1 MKSEKVVSSFFWRF
15 LERFGAY
22 AVSFV
27 VSVILAR
34 ILDPEAYGTI
44 ALVTVFT
51 NILQVFVD
59 TGLGR
64 ALIQKKEVDDIDFSS
79 VFYFNM
85 AMCLLL
91 YCGLYAFAPYIAQFF
106 NNSELINVIR
116 VLGIT
121 LIISGL
127 KNVQQ
132 AYVSREMLFKRFFYA
147 TLIGTLFSAVVGI
160 ALAYWGAGVWAL
172 VAQSLTN
179 ALVDTL
185 MLWITV
191 NWRPKK
197 CFSIQRLKE
206 LLSYGWKLLIAGLA
220 GSLSDNL
227 RQLLIGKYYTSS
239 DLAYYN
245 KGDQIPSIVNGNVNA
260 AIDSVIFPVLSE
272 VQDNKELIKNMT
284 RKAIIVSTYIMAP
297 VFIGLACCAEP
308 FIRLLLT
315 EKWIFSVPY
324 LRVFCVVYLFYPIHT
339 ANLNAI
345 MAVGRSDIDLK
356 IELLKKIL
364 EVLVLLMTIKH
375 GVMAIAYSL
384 IVTSIINQIINSW
397 PNKRLIGYSYFEQI
411 LDIIPEVFL
420 ACIMGV
426 VIYIVGNLGLNDFIL
441 LILQIVSGATIY
453 LGGSALMKLDAYIY
467 ILKKIKKTTKK
478 VRR

>member
-1 MKSEKVVSSFFWRF
+1 MKGDKVVSGFFWRF

-34 ILDPEAYGTI
+34 MLNPEAYGTI
-44 ALVTVFT
+44 ALVMVFM

-64 ALIQKKEVDDIDFSS
+64 ALIQKKEADDVDFSS

-91 YCGLYAFAPYIAQFF
+91 YCGIFVSAPVIAHFF
-106 NNSELINVIR
+106 NNIELKIVIR
-116 VLGIT
+116 VLGFT

-160 ALAYWGAGVWAL
+160 GLAYWGAGVWAL

-179 ALVDTL
+179 AFVDTL

-191 NWRPKK
+191 KWRPKK
-197 CFSIQRLKE
+197 CFSMQRLKE
-206 LLSYGWKLLIAGLA
+206 LLVYGWKLLIAALV

-227 RQLLIGKYYTSS
+227 RQLFIGKFYTST
-239 DLAYYN
+239 DLAFYN

-260 AIDSVIFPVLSE
+260 AIESVIFPVMAE
-272 VQDNKELIKNMT
+272 AQDNMESVKNMT
-284 RKAIIVSTYIMAP
+284 RRTIITSTYIMAP
-297 VFIGLACCAEP
+297 IYIGLACCAETL
-308 FIRLLLT
+308 IRILLT
-315 EKWIFSVPY
+315 EKWLPCVPF
-324 LRVFCVVYLFYPIHT
+324 LRIFCVTYLFYPIHT

-345 MAVGRSDIDLK
+345 LAVGRSDIDLK
-356 IELLKKIL
+356 LELIKKLIEII
-364 EVLVLLMTIKH
+364 VLLLTVRYGAI
-375 GVMAIAYSL
+375 AIAYGL
-384 IVTSIINQIINSW
+384 VGTAILNQIINSW
-397 PNKRLIGYSYFEQI
+397 PNKKLIGYSYFEQI
-411 LDIIPEVFL
+411 QDILPEIVL
-420 ACIMGV
+420 ACVMGV
-426 VIYIVGNLGLNDFIL
+426 VVYFVGYLKIPDLAVLALQIIVGA
-441 LILQIVSGATIY
+441 VVY
-453 LGGSALMKLDAYIY
+453 LGISAMMRLEAFVYLIG
-467 ILKKIKKTTKK
+467 KIKERKK
-478 VRR
+478 

>member
-1 MKSEKVVSSFFWRF
+1 MKGDKVVSGFFWRF

-34 ILDPEAYGTI
+34 ILNPEAYGTI
-44 ALVTVFT
+44 ALVMVFM

-64 ALIQKKEVDDIDFSS
+64 ALIQKKEADDVDFSS

-91 YCGLYAFAPYIAQFF
+91 YCGIFVSAPVIAHFF
-106 NNSELINVIR
+106 NNIELKIVIR
-116 VLGIT
+116 VLGFT

-160 ALAYWGAGVWAL
+160 GLAYWGAGVWAL

-179 ALVDTL
+179 AFVDTL

-191 NWRPKK
+191 KWRPKK
-197 CFSIQRLKE
+197 CFSMQRLKE
-206 LLSYGWKLLIAGLA
+206 LLVYGWKLLIAALV

-227 RQLLIGKYYTSS
+227 RQLFIGKFYTST
-239 DLAYYN
+239 DLAFYN

-260 AIDSVIFPVLSE
+260 AIESVIFPVMAE
-272 VQDNKELIKNMT
+272 AQDNMESVKNMT
-284 RKAIIVSTYIMAP
+284 RRTIITSTYIMAP
-297 VFIGLACCAEP
+297 IYIGLACCAETL
-308 FIRLLLT
+308 IRILLT
-315 EKWIFSVPY
+315 EKWLPCVPF
-324 LRVFCVVYLFYPIHT
+324 LRIFCVTYLFYPIHT

-345 MAVGRSDIDLK
+345 LAVGRSDIDLK
-356 IELLKKIL
+356 LELIKKLIEII
-364 EVLVLLMTIKH
+364 VLLLTVRYGAI
-375 GVMAIAYSL
+375 AIAYGL
-384 IVTSIINQIINSW
+384 VGTAILNQIINSW
-397 PNKRLIGYSYFEQI
+397 PNKKLIGYSYFEQI
-411 LDIIPEVFL
+411 QDILPEIVL
-420 ACIMGV
+420 ACVMGV
-426 VIYIVGNLGLNDFIL
+426 VVYFVGYLKIPDLAVLALQIIVGA
-441 LILQIVSGATIY
+441 VVY
-453 LGGSALMKLDAYIY
+453 LGISAMMRLEAFVYLIG
-467 ILKKIKKTTKK
+467 KIKERKK
-478 VRR
+478 

>member
-132 AYVSREMLFKRFFYA
+132 AYVSREMLFQRFFYA

-160 ALAYWGAGVWAL
+160 GLAYWGAGVWAL

-397 PNKRLIGYSYFEQI
+397 PNKKLIGYSFFEQI
-411 LDIIPEVFL
+411 QDILPEIVL
-420 ACIMGV
+420 ACVMGV
-426 VIYIVGNLGLNDFIL
+426 VVYFVGYLKIPDLTVLALQIIVG
-441 LILQIVSGATIY
+441 VVVY
-453 LGGSALMKLDAYIY
+453 LGISAMMRLEAFVYLIG
-467 ILKKIKKTTKK
+467 KIKERKK
-478 VRR
+478 